1 MSLLVEDF
9 ADNLDAI
16 NDALTDL
23 TVDEFDSVESIT
35 QLLNTVDRSL
45 ADYALKLDLDD
56 VENVAAEWEQPSEF
70 EAINILLPL
79 YDKDNEPTEYN
90 LSMTYAISDPSTNS
104 YIVDFEVQYE
114 WEMEDEIG
122 TEYIDFWYSIKRYE
136 SDKRKL

>member
-122 TEYIDFWYSIKRYE
+122 TEYIDF
-136 SDKRKL
+136 

>member
-23 TVDEFDSVESIT
+23 TVDEFDSIESIT

-122 TEYIDFWYSIKRYE
+122 TEYIDF
-136 SDKRKL
+136 